1 MNLKK
6 CLADSITFKL
16 ENVDFENLIVESIS
30 PDKGDYCLPCFSLAK
45 LMKKSPVEIA
55 NIISAS
61 IEKTDLIE
69 RVEIL
74 NGYINFFLNKTYVSK
89 MILENFNLADL
100 KLNDGKNEIVLIDYG
115 SPNLAKF
122 LHIGHLK
129 SSIIGESLA
138 RLFEQCG
145 YVVKRLNYVGDYG
158 TPFGK
163 IIGGMLKWG
172 SMEEVKQ
179 KGNEV
184 LQDYYIR
191 FNQEEKDNPE
201 LTQFARDIFK
211 KIELRDKEI
220 YPIYQTIVD
229 IALADAKRMF
239 DLLGVKFDDYRG
251 EMYYNQFAPQ
261 VIKMLEDKHLLV
273 ESQGAKIVDLSP
285 YDLTPAV
292 ILKNDGT
299 TLYTT
304 RDICAV
310 IERYKEYHFNKMIYV
325 TAIQQNLNFQQL
337 FKIMELAGYEF
348 AHDMEHVSYGMMS
361 LPDGKIS
368 SRRGKQ
374 AVLVDL
380 MDYALNEANN
390 IIKDRKFEIEDP
402 KEVAK
407 KVARAVLNFSV
418 LKVDRNKDCVF
429 DVKTAFSFEGETA
442 PYMQYTYT
450 RIESILRKHEESKIK
465 ANYTCFNL
473 DAFELVKYIND
484 FALVIRQSL
493 IKRDPS
499 IMVKRLL
506 DICKTFNK
514 FYTATKILDGDD
526 DIRNAK
532 INLIKALRDVLALG
546 FNLICIDTLKE
557 M

>member
-1 MNLKK
+1 MNFKR
-6 CLADSITFKL
+6 CLADSIDLEL

-45 LMKKSPVEIA
+45 LMKKNPLEIA
-55 NIISAS
+55 NIILAS
-61 IEKTDLIE
+61 IKQTDLIE

-74 NGYINFFLNKTYVSK
+74 NGYINFFLNKSYVAK
-89 MILENFNLADL
+89 NVLENFNIADL
-100 KLNDGKNEIVLIDYG
+100 KLADGKGEIVLIDYG
-115 SPNLAKF
+115 SPNLAKS

-129 SSIIGESLA
+129 TTIIGESLA

-163 IIGGMLKWG
+163 MIGGMLKWG
-172 SMEEVKQ
+172 RMEEVKQ
-179 KGNEV
+179 KGNDV

-201 LTQFARDIFK
+201 LTQLARDIFK
-211 KIELRDKEI
+211 KIELKDKEI

-229 IALADAKRMF
+229 IALAEAKRMF

-251 EMYYNQFAPQ
+251 EMYFNQFAPQ

-273 ESQGAKIVDLSP
+273 ESQGAKIVDLTP

-304 RDICAV
+304 RDICAA

-325 TAIQQNLNFQQL
+325 TAIQQNLNFRQL
-337 FKIMELAGYEF
+337 FKIMELAGYGF
-348 AHDMEHVSYGMMS
+348 AHNMEHVSYGMMS

-380 MDYALNEANN
+380 MDYALSEANN
-390 IIKDRKFEIEDP
+390 IIKGRKFEIEDP
-402 KEVAK
+402 SDVEK
-407 KVARAVLNFSV
+407 KVARAVLSFAV

-450 RIESILRKHEESKIK
+450 RIESVLRKYRDTKDK
-465 ANYTCFNL
+465 ADYTCFNQ

-484 FALVIRQSL
+484 FSIIIRQSL

-506 DICKTFNK
+506 DICKAFNK
-514 FYTATKILDGDD
+514 FYTATKILDD
-526 DIRNAK
+526 NVAATKAK
-532 INLIKALRDVLALG
+532 ISLITALKDVLALG